1 MSTDAAVTRDLLET
15 IEDGKEGFAKGAE
28 KLADSDRPELAA
40 TFRELSEQRAKFASE
55 LQGMAQ
61 AYGDDIRESG
71 SLAGVQHRGWMSL
84 KDALAGTDPEGV
96 LDVAEQGEDHAVSVY
111 ETALAQD
118 ISGDLRAV
126 VERQFTEVRAAHNR
140 VRSLRS
146 AHD

>member
-1 MSTDAAVTRDLLET
+1 MSTDAAVTRDLIAT

-40 TFRELSEQRAKFASE
+40 TFRELSEQRAQFAIE
-55 LQGMAQ
+55 LQSMAQ

-71 SLAGVQHRGWMSL
+71 SLAGVLHRGWMSL

-96 LDVAEQGEDHAVSVY
+96 LDVAEQGEDHAVSEY
-111 ETALAQD
+111 EKALAQD
-118 ISGDLRAV
+118 ISGDLRTV

-146 AHD
+146 AHG